1 MDTVEGIMPI
11 EPAPAVPLYDEFLH
25 PFGRLFEGIA
35 DLDAHLADLD
45 AGVAFELDRADV
57 DTPIEVDA
65 VVADDGAVTL
75 TSAPPTQHVETTYM
89 PVFHRVRMTVAV
101 DALG

>member
-1 MDTVEGIMPI
+1 MDAVEGIMPI
-11 EPAPAVPLYDEFLH
+11 ETAPAVPLYDEFLH

-35 DLDAHLADLD
+35 DLDAHLAEPE
-45 AGVAFELDRADV
+45 AGVAFVLDRADV
-57 DTPIEVDA
+57 ATPIEVDA
-65 VVADDGAVTL
+65 IVGEDGAVTL

-89 PVFHRVRMTVAV
+89 PVLHRVRMTVAV